1 MKPYVLAFVSAVLLT
16 PAQAAPIEYSLAEG
30 GVGSQRL
37 AKGLTTRQ
45 IQRLSIQERA
55 AVPELAGMEA
65 RSAKPGIVR
74 RTTRPSRSGQA
85 YTITVPRAYLSPFEA
100 NALAIHVGAL

>member
-1 MKPYVLAFVSAVLLT
+1 MKAYVLAFVSALLLT
-16 PAQAAPIEYSLAEG
+16 PAQAAPIECSPAEG

-45 IQRLSIQERA
+45 VQRLSIQERA
-55 AVPELAGMEA
+55 EAPESTGMEA
-65 RSAKPGIVR
+65 RSAKVGMVR
-74 RTTRPSRSGQA
+74 RTTRPTQSGPA
-85 YTITVPRAYLSPFEA
+85 YTITVPRAYLSPFEV